1 MITWGGIAD
10 DFRKLQVCPDPHH
23 RHYKLYRLGGPRTVF
38 HHLDAPLPHTTAA
51 AAAVSRASTA
61 AALASTS
68 AMHARTLLRSVV
80 LRPAAVRRFH
90 SDSTPMV
97 VLRPAAV
104 RSVVLRPAARVR
116 GFHSDTTPMVVPARH
131 SSHSRVMKELIKAT
145 GPWQLLRVFESYGHP
160 PIKYGWQ
167 TAIETINRIAKKG
180 AHVQTLLSKPD
191 ASDARVACDERFH
204 ALLAIPSRALQ
215 QSVMSSTARTG
226 EHTDDL
232 SSLKASLEALKL
244 KDTELYRRL
253 NIQLASELEP
263 AAPAVQGRFF
273 NQR

>member
-1 MITWGGIAD
+1 MIASI
-10 DFRKLQVCPDPHH
+10 RKSASWTRRGNIGRWCLVAPASSCC
-23 RHYKLYRLGGPRTVF
+23 RRLAAP
-38 HHLDAPLPHTTAA
+38 PLPP
-51 AAAVSRASTA
+51 
-61 AALASTS
+61 

-80 LRPAAVRRFH
+80 LRPA
-90 SDSTPMV
+90 
-97 VLRPAAV
+97 
-104 RSVVLRPAARVR
+104 VR
-116 GFHSDTTPMVVPARH
+116 GFHSDSTPMVVPARH
-131 SSHSRVMKELIKAT
+131 SSHSRVMKELTKAT

-160 PIKYGWQ
+160 PIRYGWQ

-191 ASDARVACDERFH
+191 ASNPRVSCDERFH

-215 QSVMSSTARTG
+215 QNVMSSTARTG
-226 EHTDDL
+226 DHTDDL
-232 SSLKASLEALKL
+232 SSLKVSLEALNL

-263 AAPAVQGRFF
+263 ASPAVQGRFF